1 MRQPIRSRWIAG
13 LAGLAILGLPALPAS
28 AEPAG
33 TAGATAPEAATAPTG
48 ATATTI
54 TLVTGDRVTVT
65 TTPDGSRSYSAEPAS
80 GSPPGTF
87 LARTDVDGDTF
98 FYPSDVIG
106 QVGHRLDPQLFNVTG
121 LLRDGYDDARR
132 DTLPL
137 IVKSD
142 PKAAARARSAA
153 DGLLSGERALP
164 SIGASAATLDKDDAD
179 ELGETLDSFSRIW
192 LDAKVR
198 VDALDLNLTQI
209 KAPQAWA
216 TGRSGK
222 GVKVAVLDTG
232 ADPNH
237 PDLAGRISNS
247 ADFTGKGS
255 PSDGHGHGTHVAGIA
270 AGSGAGAVGIRSGV
284 APQAD
289 LIVGKVLDD
298 NGDGTNSMII
308 SGMEWAVEQGARV
321 INMSL
326 GSGPSDGTDPVS
338 TALEKLTAQSGA
350 LFVVSAGNDGP
361 RVGSVAAP
369 SVAPSA
375 LSVAAVDYVGG
386 TASFSSRGPTRA
398 AGLMK
403 PEIAAPGVNIVAA
416 RAAGS
421 TNGAVQPDPNYLAM
435 SGTSMAAPHV
445 AGVAALLAEENP
457 DWKADR
463 LKSVLMGTAVAP
475 PAAQSIHEVGA
486 GVLDA
491 RAALSQR
498 LVASAGSVAFPGA
511 EGAATRTV
519 TITNTGTAETT
530 VALAG
535 TLGRGGAGT
544 PAGLLTV
551 SPATLTLPAGGS
563 GEVRLAVDSTG
574 TPTGTYSGALT
585 ATPADGSQTLRVPL
599 MLDRTRTVKVSALDR
614 DGNPAAA
621 QVTLL
626 NTQSGAAINANIPA
640 NPGTADVR
648 VPDGPYVVVG
658 TVAMKIGDNH
668 AGAILTLDNPADSD
682 TVVLDARQT
691 RRWTVTVDGFDTR
704 PELVAANLR
713 RMTPD
718 GKYWTGHSVLFGGA
732 YGPFSRDALWISPTK
747 GTMGGTVARSERWR
761 LADADSDHLTGD
773 SNLLF
778 DLTFADDEVPAE
790 AAHRLT
796 RRDVRDLAKV
806 RTTYKGYNEDFRYQE
821 GSTVYGPGLL
831 GLNVTS
837 PSYLSVP
844 RVRTEY
850 IQARDTQWMRFTHR
864 SKDRVELRNM
874 PGPITTYRPGS
885 TTSDTWFA
893 GPLTTRAQGT
903 VTGARLELSTND
915 AVNTTGRTVD
925 YIDFSHPQKWSS
937 STRLYRDG
945 ALVVDRGAKID
956 KTFEDNGPA
965 SYVLE
970 RSFTSGGVFPMGGEG
985 QTRWTFRTDGSSGTA
1000 TPVRLLNTS
1009 VTADLDLHNRA
1020 KPNRKL
1026 TLEASITG
1034 ESDKLRKV
1042 RTWVTADGGAT
1053 WTEVDVSRRG
1063 KGKHVFTAPRTAL
1076 VAGGFLGF
1084 RITAEDASGASI
1096 DQSLPRA
1103 IPVKG

>member
-28 AEPAG
+28 AAP
-33 TAGATAPEAATAPTG
+33 GATAGTTTAPEG

-65 TTPDGSRSYSAEPAS
+65 TAPDGSRSYVAEPAP

-106 QVGHRLDPQLFNVTG
+106 QVGGRLDPQLFNVTG
-121 LLRDGYDDARR
+121 LLRDGFDDARR

-153 DGLLSGERALP
+153 DGLLSAERELP
-164 SIGASAATLDKDDAD
+164 SIGASAAMLDKDDAD

-198 VDALDLNLTQI
+198 VDALDRNLIQI
-209 KAPQAWA
+209 KAPEAWA

-232 ADPNH
+232 VDPTH
-237 PDLAGRISNS
+237 PDLAGRISSS
-247 ADFTGKGS
+247 ADFTGKGNAI
-255 PSDGHGHGTHVAGIA
+255 DGHSHGTHVAA
-270 AGSGAGAVGIRSGV
+270 TVAGSGAGAVGIRSGV

-308 SGMEWAVEQGARV
+308 SGMEWAVGQGARV

-326 GSGPSDGTDPVS
+326 GSGPTDGTDPVS
-338 TALEKLTAQSGA
+338 TALERLTAQSGA

-361 RVGSVAAP
+361 RVGSVSAP
-369 SVAPSA
+369 SIAPSA
-375 LSVAAVDYVGG
+375 LSVAAVDYAGG
-386 TASFSSRGPTRA
+386 TAVFSSRGPTRA
-398 AGLMK
+398 PGLIK

-416 RAAGS
+416 RAAG
-421 TNGAVQPDPNYLAM
+421 TNKGTPQPDPRYMAM

-445 AGVAALLAEENP
+445 AGAAALLAEEHP

-463 LKSVLMGTAVAP
+463 LKSALMGTAVAP
-475 PAAQSIHEVGA
+475 PATQSIHEVGA
-486 GVLDA
+486 GLLDA
-491 RAALSQR
+491 NAALSQR
-498 LVASAGSVAFPGA
+498 LLASEVSVAFPGA
-511 EGAATRTV
+511 EGTTTRKV

-530 VALAG
+530 VSLAG
-535 TLGRGGAGT
+535 VLGRSGAGT
-544 PAGLLTV
+544 PAGLLAV
-551 SPATLTLPAGGS
+551 SPSTLTLPAGGS
-563 GEVRLAVDSTG
+563 GEVTLTVDSTG

-585 ATPADGSQTLRVPL
+585 ATPTDGSQALRVPL
-599 MLDRTRTVKVSALDR
+599 MLDRTRTVTVSALDR
-614 DGNPAAA
+614 DGSPAAA

-626 NTQSGAAINANIPA
+626 NTQSGTAITANIPA
-640 NPGTADVR
+640 DPGTADIR

-658 TVAMKIGDNH
+658 TVAMMVGGNH
-668 AGAILTLDNPADSD
+668 AAAILTLDNATDSD
-682 TVVLDARQT
+682 SIVLDARET
-691 RRWTVTVDGFDTR
+691 RRWTVTVEGFDTR

-713 RMTPD
+713 RTTPD
-718 GKYWTGHSVLFGGA
+718 GKYWTGHSVLIGGA
-732 YGPFSRDALWISPTK
+732 YGPFSRDTLWISPTN
-747 GTMGGTVARSERWR
+747 GTMGGTVGRSERWR
-761 LADADSDHLTGD
+761 LADANSDHMTGD
-773 SNLLF
+773 SKFLF

-790 AAHRLT
+790 ASHRLS
-796 RRDVRDLAKV
+796 RRDVRDLAKI
-806 RTTYKGYNEDFRYQE
+806 RTTYKGYNEDHRYQE
-821 GSTVYGPGLL
+821 GSTVYGPGLIA
-831 GLNVTS
+831 LNITS
-837 PSYLSVP
+837 PSYLTVP

-850 IQARDTQWMRFTHR
+850 IQARDTQWMRFTYR
-864 SKDRVELRNM
+864 RKDRVELRNT
-874 PGPITTYRPGS
+874 PGPVTTYQPRT
-885 TTSDTWFA
+885 TTSATWFA

-903 VTGARLELSTND
+903 ITGARLELSMND
-915 AVNTTGRTVD
+915 AVDTTGRTVD
-925 YIDFSHPQKWSS
+925 YIDFSYPQKWSS
-937 STRLYRDG
+937 TTRLYRNG
-945 ALVVDRGAKID
+945 ALVVDGGAKID
-956 KTFEDNGPA
+956 KTFDNAGPA

-1000 TPVRLLNTS
+1000 TPVRLLNTR

-1020 KPNRKL
+1020 RPNRKL

-1034 ESDKLRKV
+1034 ASDTLRKV
-1042 RTWVTADGGAT
+1042 RAWVTADGGAT

-1063 KGKHVFTAPRTAL
+1063 KGEYAFVAPRTAL

-1084 RITAEDASGASI
+1084 RVTAEDAGGASI